1 MATNSTD
8 LGQSKYDF
16 RYLTFPEDLGSDYVG
31 HYMVININVP
41 TKGFSLTAPNTN
53 DPAGQFT
60 NQFTTLNGDQRRFS
74 KVDTLR
80 YADSGLSGGNRTIFS
95 IPRQTRRIAESIAL
109 FMPQGLAFTDQ
120 NEYQDIDMSA
130 FGGTAG
136 TAGMSAVGGLVGG
149 VPGAIVAGVIA
160 DTAGNIINT
169 LAPVM
174 GSPINPGVEVIFS
187 TKRLRV
193 FTLDFLMAPRN
204 EKESLNLKSIIKT
217 LRFHMAPEVNSS
229 TYGATWIP
237 PADFDI
243 TFFKHG
249 AENLHIQRMNTCV
262 LNRID
267 VDYQPTGVYSTFTN
281 GHPVSVRMTL
291 HLQEV
296 EPIHKLRILQGF

>member
-109 FMPQGLAFTDQ
+109 
-120 NEYQDIDMSA
+120 
-130 FGGTAG
+130 
-136 TAGMSAVGGLVGG
+136 
-149 VPGAIVAGVIA
+149 
-160 DTAGNIINT
+160 
-169 LAPVM
+169 
-174 GSPINPGVEVIFS
+174 
-187 TKRLRV
+187 
-193 FTLDFLMAPRN
+193 
-204 EKESLNLKSIIKT
+204 
-217 LRFHMAPEVNSS
+217 
-229 TYGATWIP
+229 
-237 PADFDI
+237 
-243 TFFKHG
+243 
-249 AENLHIQRMNTCV
+249 
-262 LNRID
+262 
-267 VDYQPTGVYSTFTN
+267 
-281 GHPVSVRMTL
+281 
-291 HLQEV
+291 
-296 EPIHKLRILQGF
+296 